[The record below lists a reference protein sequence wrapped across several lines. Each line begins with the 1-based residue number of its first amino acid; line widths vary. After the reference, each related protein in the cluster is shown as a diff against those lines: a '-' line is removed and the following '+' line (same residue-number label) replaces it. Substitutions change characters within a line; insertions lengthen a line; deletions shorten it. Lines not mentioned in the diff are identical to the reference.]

1 MTQKSVLVLPFSFSP
16 SSGDDQKI
24 CFRIFEY
31 VPSQMS
37 RWYKYIYALPGT
49 CLMLNDRG
57 AYHMCF
63 SIKKNVT
70 FKSWSIFHQTCAWQ
84 SWFDIKYGVSC
95 GRLLFI
101 TVTCLVCYF
110 PLSQHVKW
118 MKGCQFDRCRY
129 DRWGGWWVPATRFAE
144 AVMLN
149 ATKPNLISFL
159 IWLSG
164 VFIFSQQYWWGW
176 IWKWK
181 WYDIRPSMVTH
192 NRNLCSAFTH
202 PKCTHTTVNT
212 HAVDT
217 HPEHCGARGAVGGQ
231 SWYWA
236 WSAVHS
242 LPPATIPASP
252 RRPTFYLNYAG
263 YLSMHFISFIHSSIH
278 SWYLSMSLLR
288 YQIIHPTIHYI
299 WVCPFLD
306 TRLFIHSFIHPFM
319 LFEYVLAQI
328 PGYSS
333 IHSWYLSM
341 YKMNIKSI

>member
-1 MTQKSVLVLPFSFSP
+1 MIEEP
-16 SSGDDQKI
+16 I
-24 CFRIFEY
+24 
-31 VPSQMS
+31 
-37 RWYKYIYALPGT
+37 T
-49 CLMLNDRG
+49 CVFLLKRTWHLSHG
-57 AYHMCF
+57 VS
-63 SIKKNVT
+63 SIKPVRAELVWYEV
-70 FKSWSIFHQTCAWQ
+70 WSQLWKTALHHCH
-84 SWFDIKYGVSC
+84 
-95 GRLLFI
+95 LFS
-101 TVTCLVCYF
+101 VYF

-118 MKGCQFDRCRY
+118 MEGCQFDRCRY

-149 ATKPNLISFL
+149 ATKLNLISFL

-212 HAVDT
+212 HAVNT

-231 SWYWA
+231 SWYWG

-252 RRPTFYLNYAG
+252 RRPTFYLSYAG
-263 YLSMHFISFIHSSIH
+263 YLSMYFISFIHSSIH